1 MSNFRKILGR
11 IDDAIAAA
19 EDMVIIVIHALMAGL
34 VVLSVALRYV
44 FNNPLTWGEELIVA
58 LLTWMVFLGAAAAV
72 RSQMHIRIDVVGP
85 VLRMPKFNWLNTL
98 TLVIGIVIIVTMI
111 WACYE
116 QVLQEV
122 VVESPMLGVSKAWF
136 AAAMPAGMVLMLIHV
151 LRIWMDQGAAP
162 VFRGETEVLVI
173 SEGGVQ

>member
-1 MSNFRKILGR
+1 MGNFRKILGR

-85 VLRMPKFNWLNTL
+85 VLRMPK
-98 TLVIGIVIIVTMI
+98 
-111 WACYE
+111 
-116 QVLQEV
+116 
-122 VVESPMLGVSKAWF
+122 
-136 AAAMPAGMVLMLIHV
+136 
-151 LRIWMDQGAAP
+151 
-162 VFRGETEVLVI
+162 
-173 SEGGVQ
+173 

>member
-1 MSNFRKILGR
+1 VSKFRKILGR